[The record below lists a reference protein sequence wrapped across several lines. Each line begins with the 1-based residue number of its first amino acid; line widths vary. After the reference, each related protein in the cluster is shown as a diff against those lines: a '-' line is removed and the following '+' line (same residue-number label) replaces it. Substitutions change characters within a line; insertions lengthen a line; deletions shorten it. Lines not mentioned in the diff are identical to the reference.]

1 MEYKNTLITGI
12 TNFLICITILKIKDD
27 CYAYEISKYI
37 TSESNSLTKR
47 SCQSDTDRTRHSDLP
62 SYKRW
67 MQQIRLPSAP
77 A

>member
-12 TNFLICITILKIKDD
+12 TNFLVLTILKIKDD

-37 TSESNSLTKR
+37 TSESNSLTKH

-67 MQQIRLPSAP
+67 IQPIRLPSAP

>member
-12 TNFLICITILKIKDD
+12 TNFLVLTILKIKDD

-47 SCQSDTDRTRHSDLP
+47 SCLTGMDKDRHSDLLSDRLWIQP
-62 SYKRW
+62 
-67 MQQIRLPSAP
+67 IRLPSAP